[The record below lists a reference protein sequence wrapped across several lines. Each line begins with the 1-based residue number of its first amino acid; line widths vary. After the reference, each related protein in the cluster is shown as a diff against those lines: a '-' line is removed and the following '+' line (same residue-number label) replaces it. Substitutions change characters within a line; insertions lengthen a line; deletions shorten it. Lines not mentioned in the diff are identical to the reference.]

1 MLDYLRDRFK
11 SFGHAGA
18 GLWFLV
24 KSEPQARIHMLAT
37 AVVLIAAWG
46 LDVNRQDWLWLILA
60 IALVWISEA
69 FNTAFEHLCNV
80 VSPEYSQSVKRAKD
94 IAAGAVLVA
103 AIAAALIGIIV
114 FTPYIQALF

>member
-1 MLDYLRDRFK
+1 MLDYLRDRIK

-18 GLWFLV
+18 GLGFLV
-24 KSEPQARIHMLAT
+24 KSEPQARIHMLAS

-46 LDVNRQDWLWLILA
+46 LDLNRHDWMWLIVA

-94 IAAGAVLVA
+94 IAAGAVLIA
-103 AIAAALIGIIV
+103 AIAAAFIGIIV
-114 FTPYIQALF
+114 FTPYIHALL